1 MSVSD
6 PRSDQELIAAANA
19 GDAAAFATI
28 YERYRDWAV
37 RLAYRFTGSRDDAL
51 EVMQDAFLYLLRK
64 FPGFRLSARLTTFL
78 YPVVKNLA
86 LTRRRKKTPA
96 TAASDA
102 LLLLPAAEPNDADST
117 KCDLAAVLATLPD
130 AQREVLLMRFV
141 DGMAL
146 AEIAEALEI
155 PVGTVKSRVH
165 HALRTL
171 RDDERTKRY
180 FAP

>member
-19 GDAAAFATI
+19 GDAAAFAAI

-37 RLAYRFTGSRDDAL
+37 WLAYRFTGSRDDAL

-78 YPVVKNLA
+78 YPVIRNLA
-86 LTRRRKKTPA
+86 LSRRRKKK
-96 TAASDA
+96 
-102 LLLLPAAEPNDADST
+102 PAAADNRVLIVMAATDPGDAPSSKT
-117 KCDLAAVLATLPD
+117 DLAAVLAVLPD

-141 DGMAL
+141 DDMTL
-146 AEIAEALEI
+146 AEIGEALQI
-155 PVGTVKSRVH
+155 PVGTVKSRLH

-171 RDDERTKRY
+171 REDERTKRY